1 MAGGLV
7 ALLDDIATLARMS
20 AASIDDVAAAAG
32 KTSVKAA
39 GVVVDDTAVT
49 PQYLEGID
57 ASRELPMI
65 RKITIGSLRN
75 KLLIILPIALLL
87 SSFAPWLITPILMLG
102 GSYLCFE
109 GAEKLWEMVR
119 GAGKTGGKSTEDDA
133 GGAAPA
139 AATGPE
145 AEKKVV
151 SGAVRTDLILSAEIM
166 IISLNEVAEQSVW
179 MQAGVLV
186 VVGIL
191 MTVIVYGVVA
201 VIVKMDDVGAAL
213 AKRDTAGVAAAG
225 RGLVKAMP
233 VVLQALSV
241 IGTFA
246 MTWVGGHILLNGI
259 TEFGWHWPHDAIAT
273 IADPAHHIP
282 GVGGALA
289 WIIETLI
296 AFIVGAIWG
305 GIIAAVVHV
314 LPFGH
319 HGADSAGS
327 AEATTDEDTA
337 APR

>member
-32 KTSVKAA
+32 RTSVKAA

-49 PQYLEGID
+49 PQYLEGVD

-87 SSFAPWLITPILMLG
+87 SAFAPWAITPILMLG

-109 GAEKLWEMVR
+109 GAEKLQDMVR
-119 GAGKTGGKSTEDDA
+119 HKSGEKDKPTEPAVRQGEDA
-133 GGAAPA
+133 
-139 AATGPE
+139 E
-145 AEKKVV
+145 RKVV

-166 IISLNEVAEQSVW
+166 IISLNEVAEQSVL
-179 MQAGVLV
+179 MQAVVLF

-191 MTVIVYGVVA
+191 ITLVVYGVVA
-201 VIVKMDDVGAAL
+201 LIVKMDDIGLAL
-213 AKRDTAGVAAAG
+213 AKRDAAGVKKFG
-225 RGLVKAMP
+225 ESLVKAMP
-233 VVLQALSV
+233 FVLSALTI

-246 MTWVGGHILLNGI
+246 MTWVGGHIIIEGI
-259 TEFGWHWPHDAIAT
+259 GELGWHGPHDLIAAISEP
-273 IADPAHHIP
+273 IAGIA
-282 GVGGALA
+282 GVGGVLA
-289 WIIETLI
+289 WCAETLC
-296 AFIVGAIWG
+296 AFLVGTVWGAFLATIV
-305 GIIAAVVHV
+305 HF

-319 HGADSAGS
+319 HGSEPEPEYASS
-327 AEATTDEDTA
+327 IPE